1 MTEADAFS
9 MVALWHRK
17 QGDLYRYISRDESR
31 MDRPAREKALQASTF
46 HYGCSAALY
55 NKASDL
61 RRKEVI

>member
-1 MTEADAFS
+1 MSEADAFA

-17 QGDLYRYISRDESR
+17 QGDLYREISRDEPR
-31 MDRPAREKALQASTF
+31 IDKLARDKAMQASIF